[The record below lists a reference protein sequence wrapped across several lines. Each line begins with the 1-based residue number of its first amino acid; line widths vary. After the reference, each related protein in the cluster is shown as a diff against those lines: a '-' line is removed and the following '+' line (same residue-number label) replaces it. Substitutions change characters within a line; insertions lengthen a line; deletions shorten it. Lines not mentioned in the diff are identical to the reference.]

1 MTASAL
7 ALNSDRKDVN
17 RPRRWIVFSMAWLL
31 FSLLTASW
39 SFATPIAASPDEPA
53 HIVKAASVV
62 RGQLVGEASFLGHVV
77 QVPRYIASTQ
87 SETCFA
93 FKPDVTADC
102 AAPLPGAGGDIVDG
116 TTTAGLYNPVYYALV
131 GWPSLLTS
139 DASGIYAMRI
149 VSGVL
154 TSLFLAFSAMLA
166 CSWTR
171 NRLPLAAIALAT
183 PPMVLFLAGSVN
195 PNGIETATTL
205 AVFTGMLTISLRPD
219 PAQLTERSMIVL
231 AAAALAV
238 NSRGLS
244 PLWIA
249 FAVLLPLILLN
260 WSQIRALLGKP
271 AVLTAAGGTALAA
284 AFAVFWLMHSSSL
297 TSAIN
302 NQDSFQQFPGV
313 GESSLTGFTLI
324 LRETLGYAQDM
335 IGNFGWLD
343 TAAPQSV
350 YFVWSVFVGALLIA
364 AFALLRGRALLLAI
378 TLTAAFTL
386 VPAIIQGFYVTGGGL
401 IWQGRYALPL
411 FTYLVFGV
419 AALVSVRIG
428 SVPRPVMR
436 RLALF
441 AWSCWAI
448 AQYFSF
454 AFALRRYSVGF
465 DGAWRDLLFAAEW
478 NAPGGNLLW
487 LGVFA
492 ALLAVTGWLGWQL
505 GEGGLFGGSDVRPI
519 RLRAWASGSIGVSF
533 GAAGGSAPSLVR
545 RAARRY
551 AGNARRDRR
560 RDEGRTYGGA
570 RTTDVKRRYRR

>member
-1 MTASAL
+1 MAVTAASPSQPKRTHVTASVSPLTYDQAV
-7 ALNSDRKDVN
+7 AT
-17 RPRRWIVFSMAWLL
+17 RPRPWGVFAAAWLL
-31 FSLLTASW
+31 FSLLAASW
-39 SFATPIAASPDEPA
+39 SLATPIAASPDEPA

-93 FKPDVTADC
+93 FKPEVTADC
-102 AAPLPGAGGDIVDG
+102 AVPLPGPGGEIVDG

-131 GWPSLLTS
+131 GWPSLLAS

-166 CSWTR
+166 YSWTR

-195 PNGIETATTL
+195 PNGLETAATL
-205 AVFTGMLTISLRPD
+205 AVFAGMLTITLQPNPTR
-219 PAQLTERSMIVL
+219 LTERSMIVL
-231 AAAALAV
+231 AAAAVAV
-238 NSRGLS
+238 NTRGLS

-249 FAVLLPLILLN
+249 FAVLLPLVLLN
-260 WSQIRALLGKP
+260 WEQIRALIVKP
-271 AVLTAAGGTALAA
+271 AVLVAAGGTAVAA

-302 NQDSFQQFPGV
+302 NEDSFQQFPAV

-324 LRETLGYAQDM
+324 LRATLGYAQDM

-350 YFVWSVFVGALLIA
+350 YFVWSVFVGALLLA
-364 AFALLRGRALLLAI
+364 AFALLRGRPLLLALALVG
-378 TLTAAFTL
+378 TFTL

-411 FTYLVFGV
+411 FGYLVFGI
-419 AALVSVRIG
+419 AALVSNRID
-428 SVPRPVMR
+428 SAPRSVMR

-454 AFALRRYSVGF
+454 AFALRRYTVGF
-465 DGAWRDLLFAAEW
+465 DGAWRDILFSANW
-478 NAPGGNLLW
+478 NTSGGNLLW
-487 LGVFA
+487 LGLFA
-492 ALLAVTGWLGWQL
+492 VLLAVTGWFGWRL
-505 GEGGLFGGSDVRPI
+505 GEGDLP
-519 RLRAWASGSIGVSF
+519 
-533 GAAGGSAPSLVR
+533 
-545 RAARRY
+545 
-551 AGNARRDRR
+551 
-560 RDEGRTYGGA
+560 GRSEYHPG
-570 RTTDVKRRYRR
+570 KLIP